1 MQTRKNHGR
10 AQNPKPKH
18 EQKQTTS
25 LQVFN
30 NPEFGDV
37 RVQLNE
43 NGDPLFCLS
52 DLCNVLGLTNASV
65 TKRRL
70 RQKGVSTTYPLTPG
84 GVQPMIFVDEPNLY
98 RCIFQSRKPDAEK
111 FQDWVFEEVLPSIR
125 KTGKYLMPPT
135 GNRVVQIASNI
146 SMNVIPSER
155 HEFLVT
161 TKEFARAINISENT
175 IRTNKSRGNFKED
188 IHFIDNYDVY
198 DDDEKLEVRCTV
210 WTKKGVIEHATFI
223 RTGYG
228 KELRNW
234 VGNQNG
240 SALVV
245 AGKPIKRNHNRLT
258 HERLLDIMSDV
269 CEIENKE
276 LRLRISTKLTG
287 GV

>member
-1 MQTRKNHGR
+1 MQSKKNESPAPTKNEQRHTACLPEVYKFGHSNQPVHVEIINNEPWFVAKDICDCLKIGNVTESLRNLDGDEKMPSVVLR
-10 AQNPKPKH
+10 AGKKVEVN
-18 EQKQTTS
+18 
-25 LQVFN
+25 LV
-30 NPEFGDV
+30 
-37 RVQLNE
+37 NE
-43 NGDPLFCLS
+43 S
-52 DLCNVLGLTNASV
+52 GL
-65 TKRRL
+65 
-70 RQKGVSTTYPLTPG
+70 Y
-84 GVQPMIFVDEPNLY
+84 NL
-98 RCIFQSRKPDAEK
+98 IFQSRKPEARAFRK
-111 FQDWVFEEVLPSIR
+111 WVTSEVLPSIR
-125 KTGKYLMPPT
+125 KTGKYLMPPA
-135 GNRVVQIASNI
+135 GNRIVQIASNI